1 MLRGKNFNFLLMI
14 VCNSKFIK
22 YSLFKRGIVL
32 EIKIKYYEIS
42 KMIDFPNDPIIKKT
56 AKK

>member
-1 MLRGKNFNFLLMI
+1 MI